1 MFGARGAKLLMLNPL
16 SPFLEGLRLSVVRG
30 HNLLEPLVELTR
42 KGEAVLVWS
51 PWYLGY
57 AALWTIGG
65 LALASLMFHKLEFI
79 FAEYI

>member
-16 SPFLEGLRLSVVRG
+16 SPFLEGIRLSVVRG
-30 HNLLEPLVELTR
+30 HNLLKPLVEMSR
-42 KGEAVLVWS
+42 RGEAVLVWS

-57 AALWTIGG
+57 AVVWTVGG
-65 LALASLMFHKLEFI
+65 LALASYFFHKLEFT